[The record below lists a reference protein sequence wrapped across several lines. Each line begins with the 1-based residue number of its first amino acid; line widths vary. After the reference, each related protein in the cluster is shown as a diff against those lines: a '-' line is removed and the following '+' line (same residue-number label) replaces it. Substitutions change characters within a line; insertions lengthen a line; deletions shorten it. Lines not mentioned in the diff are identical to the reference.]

1 MKRSFGKY
9 LLVSILLLQSF
20 CGWGQLRIYTRAY
33 MMQDFRSKPTKVVL
47 SGSQEFNSVLR
58 REVTSLWTVSPF
70 EFCSEGEYKKQK
82 DNPDCYFLH
91 PEIEKGIVFLT
102 LSRGGKKNDDD
113 ALKRPITLV
122 SLPISGESDNSGR
135 ELIYMPAFISIIQD
149 YADIAVSSEFAAYRG
164 LNAIKIRTPKEFA
177 VYTVREEAD
186 EAFLSQFTDAVSVLT
201 ITPDGRP
208 KSKPRY
214 EVGIGSSD
222 YRLYRYA
229 KH

>member
-1 MKRSFGKY
+1 
-9 LLVSILLLQSF
+9 
-20 CGWGQLRIYTRAY
+20 

-82 DNPDCYFLH
+82 DSPDCYFLH
-91 PEIEKGIVFLT
+91 TETEKGIVFLT

-113 ALKRPITLV
+113 ALKRPITLI
-122 SLPISGESDNSGR
+122 SLPIYGESDSSGR

-149 YADIAVSSEFAAYRG
+149 YADVAVSSEFAAYLG
-164 LNAIKIRTPKEFA
+164 LKAIQLRAPKEFA
-177 VYTVREEAD
+177 VYTDQAGAD
-186 EAFLSQFTDAVSVLT
+186 EAFLSQFTDAVSVVT
-201 ITPDGRP
+201 ITPDGKP